1 MTTQMKAVDY
11 YFLLVVFTL
20 LLNAVLSFATFMFNL
35 DRKHGSERVKGI
47 SQNTHTILQNIRTY
61 HIYKIAPNVQKRV

>member
-1 MTTQMKAVDY
+1 M
-11 YFLLVVFTL
+11 

-61 HIYKIAPNVQKRV
+61 HIYKIAPNVRKKV